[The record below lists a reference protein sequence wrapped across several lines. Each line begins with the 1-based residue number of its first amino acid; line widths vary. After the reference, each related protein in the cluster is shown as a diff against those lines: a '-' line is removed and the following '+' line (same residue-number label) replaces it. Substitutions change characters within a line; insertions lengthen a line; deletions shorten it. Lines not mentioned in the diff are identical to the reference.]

1 MEDLGSLGLRL
12 VKNTPRIGTSHR
24 GLRKFGSEV
33 GQEYLPPGLE
43 LIMEDLGSLGLR
55 LVKNT
60 SQDWNFP

>member
-1 MEDLGSLGLRL
+1 MSSS
-12 VKNTPRIGTSHR
+12 RIGTSH
-24 GLRKFGSEV
+24 GGPRKFGSEV

-60 SQDWNFP
+60 PQDWNFP